1 MINELR
7 ISDEF
12 ERMWDAVKDVE
23 DALESRHE
31 SEIAVTAEV
40 LLLALTS
47 TPEMAEIIAACE
59 ASIDELT
66 RTLERHLEEA
76 MPIRSVD
83 DEHGIQ
89 AFERILH
96 RAQAVGKKGG
106 PKEFSI
112 GNMLVALFA
121 EYQTFAVSE
130 LNRLGVTRR
139 DVENYISH
147 GGPRSK
153 PEHPGIIA
161 QYNMEA
167 EDWTV
172 SECASR
178 LGVPQTTLSRWL
190 KGRIGVSASMA
201 LALQRIGWCTAEYW
215 LHMQANYDLACEQ
228 QRQAAALTAAQS
240 SRKPATNQR

>member
-1 MINELR
+1 M
-7 ISDEF
+7 
-12 ERMWDAVKDVE
+12 KDVE
-23 DALESRHE
+23 EALETRHE

-47 TPEMAEIIAACE
+47 TPEMAEIFAACE

-66 RTLERHLEEA
+66 RTLEQHLEETI
-76 MPIRSVD
+76 PIRGAD

-89 AFERILH
+89 AFQRILD
-96 RAQAVGKKGG
+96 RAQARGDKRGARK
-106 PKEFSI
+106 FSI

-130 LNRLGVTRR
+130 LNHLGVTRR

-147 GGPRSK
+147 SGPRSK
-153 PEHPGIIA
+153 PEHPGLIA
-161 QYNMEA
+161 QNNMEA

-172 SECASR
+172 TECASR

-190 KGRIGVSASMA
+190 NGRIGLSASMA
-201 LALQRIGWCTAEYW
+201 LALQRIGWCKAEYW
-215 LHMQANYDLACEQ
+215 MHMQVSYDLACER
-228 QRQAAALTAAQS
+228 QRQAAALTTAQG
-240 SRKPATNQR
+240 SRKSATNQQQ